1 MPKVAIIGTRYR
13 DFSVEEEIL
22 RHLDAEIVAGP
33 GGDPDEIVSLAG
45 DADVILA
52 GSAPRFTAEVL
63 DRLDSAGIVRYGVG
77 TESVDLE
84 AASRNGI
91 WVARVAEYGTD
102 AVALHSLTLGLAAVR
117 RLPEADRSLRAGTWN
132 FADLRPLQLPSA
144 LTVGVLGYGRIGRA
158 TAKLF
163 AATGFK
169 VLAFDPLGP
178 ALDPGV
184 ESASFD
190 EILSGADLISL
201 HLPGNPDGSPVIGTE
216 QIGSLK
222 SDSVIVNTARG
233 SLIDLDALAA
243 GLAENRPRIAA
254 LDVFPKEPVDL
265 APLEAVIDRVILSP
279 HMAWYTEQSE
289 LALRQG
295 AAERAASLIRGERP
309 DDVVAEP
316 NGAGA

>member
-1 MPKVAIIGTRYR
+1 LPQVAIIGTRYR
-13 DFSVEEEIL
+13 DFSIEEEIL
-22 RHLDAEIVAGP
+22 RPLDVEIVAGK

-45 DADVILA
+45 GADVILA
-52 GSAPRFTAEVL
+52 GSAPRFTE
-63 DRLDSAGIVRYGVG
+63 DMISRLECAGIVRYGVG

-84 AASRNGI
+84 AASANGI

-102 AVALHSLTLGLAAVR
+102 AVALHSLTLGLAAIR

-163 AATGFK
+163 VAIGFE
-169 VLAFDPLGP
+169 VLAFDPLDP
-178 ALDPGV
+178 TLDPGV
-184 ESASFD
+184 KAATFD
-190 EILSGADLISL
+190 EIIAGSDVISL
-201 HLPGNPDGSPVIGTE
+201 HLPGNPDGSPVIGAE
-216 QIGSLK
+216 QIGALK
-222 SDSVIVNTARG
+222 RDSVIINTARG
-233 SLIDLDALAA
+233 SLIDLNDLAA
-243 GLAENRPRIAA
+243 GMAENRPRIAA

-265 APLEAVIDRVILSP
+265 APLQEVLDRVILSP

-289 LALRQG
+289 LALRRG
-295 AAERAASLIRGERP
+295 AAERAASIIRGERP

-316 NGAGA
+316 KGARA